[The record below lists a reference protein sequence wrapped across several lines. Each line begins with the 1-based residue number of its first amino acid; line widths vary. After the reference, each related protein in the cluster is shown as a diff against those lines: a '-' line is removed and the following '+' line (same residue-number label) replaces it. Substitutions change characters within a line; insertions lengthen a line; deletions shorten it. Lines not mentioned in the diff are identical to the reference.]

1 MRTPSITRCSMWS
14 VALILATA
22 FPTVTH
28 TAVPS
33 LCSVGELRN
42 EPGYRY
48 RVERIREFVDSATVI
63 VRAVAVGV
71 DTLDT
76 DAFDP
81 RYRREPAVVFRP
93 LEALRGTVPHD
104 RLVFPGTVVDRD
116 DFNPDSVPYTIVR
129 LAGQR
134 GDCEAKEYRLG
145 AEYLFILRPSRRG
158 GLTPHWRPLAPFNEQ
173 VRDAADPWVEWVRAR
188 VRQSSASQRG
198 A

>member
-1 MRTPSITRCSMWS
+1 MWPL
-14 VALILATA
+14 ALIILTTPV
-22 FPTVTH
+22 PTV
-28 TAVPS
+28 AYSAAPS

-42 EPGYRY
+42 SPGYRY

-63 VRAVAVGV
+63 VRAVAIGV

-93 LEALRGTVPHD
+93 LETVRGTAPD
-104 RLVFPGTVVDRD
+104 RLIFPGTVVDRD
-116 DFNPDSVPYTIVR
+116 DFNPGSVPYTIVR

-134 GDCEAKEYRLG
+134 GDCAAKIYRLG
-145 AEYLFILRPSRRG
+145 AEYLFILRRTQGG
-158 GLTPHWRPLAPFNEQ
+158 GLTPHWRALAPFNEQ
-173 VRDAADPWVEWVRAR
+173 VRGADDPWLKWVRTR
-188 VRQSSASQRG
+188 VRQSSQSSPG

>member
-1 MRTPSITRCSMWS
+1 MSSFPFL
-14 VALILATA
+14 VAA
-22 FPTVTH
+22 
-28 TAVPS
+28 AVAASYPHS
-33 LCSVGELRN
+33 APALCSVGELRGS
-42 EPGYRY
+42 PDYRY

-76 DAFDP
+76 DSFDP
-81 RYRREPAVVFRP
+81 QYRREPAVVFRP
-93 LEALRGTVPHD
+93 VEALRGTVPHD

-116 DFNPDSVPYTIVR
+116 DFNPGTVPYTIVR

-158 GLTPHWRPLAPFNEQ
+158 GLTPHWRPLAPLNEQ
-173 VRDAADPWVEWVRAR
+173 VHGAEDPWVEWVRTQVHRRAR
-188 VRQSSASQRG
+188 RTVAHN
-198 A
+198 